1 MYILKFIIC
10 ICILEI
16 TTYIGI
22 ILGNQ
27 LKNRTKEYMQLQTIC
42 TYIEG
47 RIKYSQDNLID
58 IFTDVYKE
66 NDKNNFGILF
76 HDITNEMKKNIYS
89 LSDCISR
96 GISKNQYMFSCDFNI
111 LHQLANNLGKTN
123 VENQI
128 KAIELAKER
137 IVEKISESK
146 EVELKNT
153 KLYRNLGVICG
164 IMLVIVLI

>member
-1 MYILKFIIC
+1 MLIVKLLIC

-16 TTYIGI
+16 TTYIGLM
-22 ILGNQ
+22 LGRE
-27 LKNRTKEYMQLQTIC
+27 LKNRTNEYVKLQSIC
-42 TYIEG
+42 NYIEG

-58 IFTDVYKE
+58 IFEDVCKE
-66 NDKNNFGILF
+66 NKDNNFGVLF
-76 HDITNEMKKNIYS
+76 KEITYEMKKNIYS
-89 LSDCISR
+89 LNECISR
-96 GISKNQYMFSCDFNI
+96 AISNNKYRFSLDFSI
-111 LHQLANNLGKTN
+111 LLELSNNLGKSN

-137 IVEKISESK
+137 IVEKITESRVI
-146 EVELKNT
+146 ESKNT

>member
-1 MYILKFIIC
+1 MYILKIVIC

-22 ILGNQ
+22 MLGNQ

-66 NDKNNFGILF
+66 NEKNNFGILF

-89 LSDCISR
+89 LNDCISR
-96 GISKNQYMFSCDFNI
+96 GISKNQYRFSCDFNI
-111 LHQLANNLGKTN
+111 LEQLANNLGKTN
-123 VENQI
+123 VENQVKSI
-128 KAIELAKER
+128 MLAKER
-137 IVEKISESK
+137 IVQKICESK
-146 EVELKNT
+146 EIETKNM
-153 KLYRNLGVICG
+153 KLYRNLGIICG